1 VNRVNLGW
9 RHRLSTVLQSEAAEC
24 GLACLAMIAGFFGRL
39 SNLGDLRRQFGVS
52 LKGATLQDLVRIA
65 DQLSFAS
72 RPVRLELD
80 ELRLLKTPCILHW
93 DLNHFVVLK
102 SVGRHGIVIH
112 DPGVGVR
119 RLPLSEVSKHFSG
132 VALEL
137 TPTGGF
143 QPAQAAPR
151 VRLRGLDCPRPVLN
165 NGLPADLYGPVCERS
180 PEPVTAVVLAAQI
193 AVVPDANADGT
204 RHNAVLQES
213 G

>member
-1 VNRVNLGW
+1 MDTRPPVYTYGEVEHMKLSDDLNLGW
-9 RHRLSTVLQSEAAEC
+9 RRRLPVVLQTEAAEC
-24 GLACLAMIAGFFGRL
+24 GLACLTMIVSYYAHGT
-39 SNLGDLRRQFGVS
+39 NLAALRRQFGLS
-52 LKGATLQDLVRIA
+52 LRGATLQDLIRIA
-65 DQLSFAS
+65 DQLGFAS

-102 SVGRHGIVIH
+102 SVGRHGVVMH
-112 DPGVGVR
+112 DPGIGVR

-151 VRLRGLDCPRPVLN
+151 VRLRALLGHMVGLIGSL
-165 NGLPADLYGPVCERS
+165 GQLFL
-180 PEPVTAVVLAAQI
+180 LALA
-193 AVVPDANADGT
+193 
-204 RHNAVLQES
+204 
-213 G
+213 